1 MSKLRLAVV
10 LPTFVIGLA
19 LPAWAAGAPSEQ
31 TPNSDAAAQS
41 GQARTD
47 TSKDADSP
55 KDSGSA
61 KSPDASVKGKNTKS
75 RGPTAAMDRATPT
88 EKSPEMQGNS
98 PKHPP
103 TARMDQATPAQK
115 SPDATS
121 SPTQASGSEGD
132 PPAAK

>member
-10 LPTFVIGLA
+10 LATFVIGLA
-19 LPAWAAGAPSEQ
+19 LPAWAVGAPSEQ

-47 TSKDADSP
+47 TSKDADST
-55 KDSGSA
+55 KDSEST
-61 KSPDASVKGKNTKS
+61 KSPGAKGKNTKS
-75 RGPTAAMDRATPT
+75 RGPTAAMDRATPM

-115 SPDATS
+115 SPSAS
-121 SPTQASGSEGD
+121 APQASGSEGD
-132 PPAAK
+132 PPATK